1 MISSGFSLS
10 AVNSLAREPSIRILA
25 SKPHHEYQ
33 NRKLEVTGIWE
44 KFKELKKDHD
54 ANCVVGVYITGD
66 PGSGKTLV
74 AREFGERY
82 FKQQIR
88 AANPAGTR
96 VVVATLDARTPVSF
110 LRSYFRLVED
120 LGLSLNKYKMPCNMQ
135 DRLRLLS
142 TDVQKAL
149 TETAPNWLL
158 IIDDIVPESKLAN
171 AFSFR

>member
-110 LRSYFRLVED
+110 LRSYFSLVD